1 MEPSASLRISLR
13 REDIH
18 ARMDLNATQSK
29 TGKGFRRNYL
39 ACRNCRLRKVRCDLG
54 DPSQPTEVCARCRRE
69 RRPCIFETKKRRSV
83 DPSFGSIDHNQ
94 KRMSLG
100 ADPNVSNASQNLD
113 KDGSPKHFS
122 TMNGALL
129 FLANAAGRMAADDIK
144 ETSFN
149 STHIHH
155 RGNSESSL
163 SLTPVDT
170 PRNDDRIPLT
180 MLSLVPPYL
189 NTAGDVHSSQR
200 ARSRGGQAS
209 LVYASS
215 SNKKTFSSRSSNQ
228 FLGSDTLNHIGNVTG
243 NSQSASSIA
252 GDVPLN
258 QSNLGTDLADSRA
271 PYTRVSTQNDS
282 YHAADA
288 PYNISAIKNN
298 FETGH
303 TSNKPSSLEE
313 IEYIGNFGILS
324 AAESEFY
331 IRMFFTTLH
340 PFFPHIPQ
348 FLHLPKVLSGYPLLL
363 CTILTISTRYH
374 SMEGIPN
381 ANRQKSLEIHE
392 RLWLHVQGMISR
404 TVWAE
409 ASTRSIGTVFAF
421 LLLTEWNPRAIHW
434 RVSDYANKA
443 EDMSDNRDTEVM
455 AGDFPMNAGPEPAG
469 LGAMRRS
476 YRMGWMLIGSAVRL
490 AQDMAFMEV
499 SSSTFV
505 ATHIAEINSVMNM
518 KRRSMLS
525 HSLAEID
532 LMSTDI
538 TEEEMETRE
547 EQEYNVTNANEK
559 GAGSGLDYTP
569 LIFTESQR
577 AQIELL
583 QIISLGHESL
593 YGYKAQL
600 GCLTQRQNL
609 AILNIMN
616 PMIKNWG
623 AKYRHYLVPTK
634 SKTSSQISFDQIK
647 EHNPSIA
654 RKLHTLI
661 SNESFI
667 FDFNYTKLYIFSLA
681 LSPSPNSNSAA
692 KEGKIALKL
701 DEISK
706 SAQYIEQAF
715 NAANEILQVAH
726 RVHKLKMLKFMPVRW
741 VTKVVRAVAFIV
753 KCYLTITAHKSTEA
767 VDGAPSSLEDFDST
781 VLSLSLISVDQI
793 VKSIYDVAITL
804 RDCSPDELHLC
815 TSYSKILLYLYS
827 EMKGARQKMSSDIN
841 DSSAA
846 PEMTPFVREL
856 SPNLSQARTSNEP
869 SSSKEIPDFGFVPD
883 NDLMDWFINNRDI
896 GGLDFVGPWTELI
909 EQQLEKGVAFEL

>member
-1 MEPSASLRISLR
+1 
-13 REDIH
+13 
-18 ARMDLNATQSK
+18 MDLNPAQPK
-29 TGKGFRRNYL
+29 TGKSFRRNYL
-39 ACRNCRLRKVRCDLG
+39 ACQNCRLRKVRCDLG
-54 DPSQPTEVCARCRRE
+54 DPSQPNEVCARCRRE
-69 RRPCIFETKKRRSV
+69 RRPCIFETKKRRSI
-83 DPSFGSIDHNQ
+83 DPSYGSIEYKE

-100 ADPNVSNASQNLD
+100 TGTNNSYASQNLD
-113 KDGSPKHFS
+113 TDGSPKHFS

-129 FLANAAGRMAADDIK
+129 FLANAAGRMAADEIK
-144 ETSFN
+144 DTPIDSPHVHPRVK
-149 STHIHH
+149 SD
-155 RGNSESSL
+155 SSL

-170 PRNDDRIPLT
+170 PRNEDRIPLT

-189 NTAGDVHSSQR
+189 NTAGDIHMSQR
-200 ARSRGGQAS
+200 ARSRGSQAS
-209 LVYASS
+209 LAYVTS
-215 SNKKTFSSRSSNQ
+215 SNKSTFSAQSSDQ
-228 FLGSDTLNHIGNVTG
+228 FLSAQNLNHLENTTSNRQSVQHQAPGPNSDRHLALNQNSGVTDLGNIHAHTNSHTHNNAYAQTG
-243 NSQSASSIA
+243 DFNSSDIPYNVLQTGHASS
-252 GDVPLN
+252 
-258 QSNLGTDLADSRA
+258 R
-271 PYTRVSTQNDS
+271 
-282 YHAADA
+282 
-288 PYNISAIKNN
+288 
-298 FETGH
+298 
-303 TSNKPSSLEE
+303 PSSLEE

-324 AAESEFY
+324 AAESEYY

-374 SMEGIPN
+374 SMESSSDGKPPKN
-381 ANRQKSLEIHE
+381 LEIHD

-443 EDMSDNRDTEVM
+443 EDMSDTRDTEAM
-455 AGDFPMNAGPEPAG
+455 AGEFPMHAGPEPAG

-476 YRMGWMLIGSAVRL
+476 YRMAWMLIGSAVRL

-525 HSLAEID
+525 HSLAEVD

-538 TEEEMETRE
+538 TEEEMQIRE
-547 EQEYNVTNANEK
+547 EREYNVTNVNEK
-559 GAGSGLDYTP
+559 EAGFGLDYTP
-569 LIFTESQR
+569 LIFTEAQR

-623 AKYRHYLVPTK
+623 VKYNHYLVPTK
-634 SKTSSQISFDQIK
+634 TKTSSQISFDQIK
-647 EHNPSIA
+647 ESNSAAA
-654 RKLHTLI
+654 RKLQTLI

-681 LSPSPNSNSAA
+681 LSPSPDSNSGAR
-692 KEGKIALKL
+692 EGKLALKL

-767 VDGAPSSLEDFDST
+767 YDGAPSSSEDFDST
-781 VLSLSLISVDQI
+781 VLSLSLISVEQI
-793 VKSIYDVAITL
+793 VKSIYDVAVTL

-827 EMKGARQKMSSDIN
+827 EMKGARQKVGSDIN
-841 DSSAA
+841 DSSSA
-846 PEMTPFVREL
+846 PETIPIARESIVSL
-856 SPNLSQARTSNEP
+856 DQTKSTNDT
-869 SSSKEIPDFGFVPD
+869 SSSKDLPDFGFVPD
-883 NDLMDWFINNRDI
+883 NELMDWFINNRDI

-909 EQQLEKGVAFEL
+909 EQQLEKGGAFEF

>member
-1 MEPSASLRISLR
+1 
-13 REDIH
+13 
-18 ARMDLNATQSK
+18 
-29 TGKGFRRNYL
+29 
-39 ACRNCRLRKVRCDLG
+39 
-54 DPSQPTEVCARCRRE
+54 
-69 RRPCIFETKKRRSV
+69 
-83 DPSFGSIDHNQ
+83 
-94 KRMSLG
+94 
-100 ADPNVSNASQNLD
+100 
-113 KDGSPKHFS
+113 
-122 TMNGALL
+122 MNGALL
-129 FLANAAGRMAADDIK
+129 FLANAAGRMAADESKDID
-144 ETSFN
+144 SHN
-149 STHIHH
+149 VRH
-155 RGNSESSL
+155 RVNSESSL
-163 SLTPVDT
+163 SLTPAET
-170 PRNDDRIPLT
+170 PRIDDRIPLT

-189 NTAGDVHSSQR
+189 NTAGDMHSSQR
-200 ARSRGGQAS
+200 GRSRGSQVS
-209 LVYASS
+209 LGYAASS
-215 SNKKTFSSRSSNQ
+215 NNRAFATKSSDQLLGNRS
-228 FLGSDTLNHIGNVTG
+228 FNHAGNGTE
-243 NSQSASSIA
+243 NSQSESTSAKDVLIDLNGLEMDLTIVRGPHMRVSMPQSGAYHEQDALYNVSASK
-252 GDVPLN
+252 P
-258 QSNLGTDLADSRA
+258 NLGTSAA
-271 PYTRVSTQNDS
+271 PIRPT
-282 YHAADA
+282 
-288 PYNISAIKNN
+288 
-298 FETGH
+298 
-303 TSNKPSSLEE
+303 SLEE

-324 AAESEFY
+324 AAESEYY

-363 CTILTISTRYH
+363 CTILTIATRYH
-374 SMEGIPN
+374 SMGGSSTDN
-381 ANRQKSLEIHE
+381 VQKNLEIHD

-455 AGDFPMNAGPEPAG
+455 AGEFPMNAGPEPAG

-476 YRMGWMLIGSAVRL
+476 YRMAWMLIGSAVRL

-538 TEEEMETRE
+538 TEEEMERRE
-547 EQEYNVTNANEK
+547 EREYNVNNVKEK
-559 GAGSGLDYTP
+559 AAGFGLDYTP
-569 LIFTESQR
+569 LIFTEAQR

-623 AKYRHYLVPTK
+623 AKYKHFLVPTK
-634 SKTSSQISFDQIK
+634 SKTSSQVYFDLTL
-647 EHNPSIA
+647 EHSPSVA
-654 RKLHTLI
+654 RKLHTLV

-681 LSPSPNSNSAA
+681 LSPSPNSNNVA
-692 KEGKIALKL
+692 KEGKFALKL

-726 RVHKLKMLKFMPVRW
+726 RVHKLKMLRFMPVRW
-741 VTKVVRAVAFIV
+741 VTKIVRAVAFIV

-793 VKSIYDVAITL
+793 VKSIYDVAVTL

-827 EMKGARQKMSSDIN
+827 EMKGARQKMSSDTN
-841 DSSAA
+841 DSAGV
-846 PEMTPFVREL
+846 PEMTPIVRES
-856 SPNLSQARTSNEP
+856 SPNLSQARTTNEP
-869 SSSKEIPDFGFVPD
+869 SSAKEIPDFGFIPD

-909 EQQLEKGVAFEL
+909 EQQLGKGEPFEL